1 VRTIGLTGG
10 IATGKSTVAAML
22 AGHGAA
28 VVDADVIAR
37 EVVEPGHP
45 GLEAVV
51 DAFGAEV
58 LTAAGTLRRDRL
70 ATIVFADAQARR
82 RLDAITHP
90 LIQAGIAARVA
101 AERAAGAPLVVVD
114 VPLLFEGGR
123 EVDFPDGVLLVYAD
137 AATQVRRLRRRD
149 ALDDAA
155 ALRRLA
161 AQLPIEG
168 KRARATWVI
177 DNGGSLEGTRTQV
190 SRWWRENAG

>member
-1 VRTIGLTGG
+1 MRTIGLTGG